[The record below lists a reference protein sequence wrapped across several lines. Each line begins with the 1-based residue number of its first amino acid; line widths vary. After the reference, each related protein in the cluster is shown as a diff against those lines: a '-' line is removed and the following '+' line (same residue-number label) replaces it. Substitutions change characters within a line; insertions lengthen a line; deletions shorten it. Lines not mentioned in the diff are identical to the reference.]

1 MLFVVSKIERLFD
14 ERVKTLFLIKVGISS
29 FLEQSEAKNL
39 NGN

>member
-1 MLFVVSKIERLFD
+1 MLFIVSKIQRLFD

-29 FLEQSEAKNL
+29 FLEQSEAMKI